1 MKDWRVGIC
10 MPLFQVFKRAW
21 ACSEFFNGTWM
32 QLGGGDVVICL
43 FFSKNNKKNKDG
55 EAKDRHMP
63 IPSNSF

>member
-1 MKDWRVGIC
+1 
-10 MPLFQVFKRAW
+10 
-21 ACSEFFNGTWM
+21 M